1 VSDDDLSQEIIRL
14 VWSFWSFFCFL
25 LLLKLN
31 LLLLLLYLELQFFI
45 SEHSLL
51 LFYRLSIVFK
61 RKRDVIVLRSRRER
75 LVLFLFCDFLILYL
89 IFMCFLLFHSP
100 NLDWHVYNY
109 LNCNSCHNCPYLY
122 ITCNLSHNS
131 YCHL

>member
-14 VWSFWSFFCFL
+14 VWSFDLFL
-25 LLLKLN
+25 LFVAVETEFVTFALI
-31 LLLLLLYLELQFFI
+31 FGASIWAF
-45 SEHSLL
+45 SFTF
-51 LFYRLSIVFK
+51 FYRLSIVFK

-131 YCHL
+131 YWHL